1 MGIRFRKSMKIAP
14 GVRLNF
20 GKNSVGISA
29 GVKGARVSVNSKGRV
44 TKTLSVPGTGLS
56 YVTTSQLGSSDSKKQ
71 NTPPAPPEPPQ
82 NNFSNGPKEPKKI
95 PRWLIY
101 VIIAFIAGMINPNF
115 LFPAMLVECI
125 FNYIYVKGHVF
136 DDVKR
141 KRSKILTTVFLIF
154 SIIGCFGSIGASAPP
169 SVETL
174 TVSAVAQKLDVNES
188 QTLTWAYT
196 PEGADISQ
204 LSAVVSDDTLAQ
216 ATINDN
222 GELVLETLSKEG
234 TVDVSLKDGEVIS
247 NVVTFTIVDAE
258 KEAER
263 IAAEKAEAER
273 IAAEKAEAERIAA
286 EKAEAERVAAEQAA
300 AQAAA
305 SQQSSQQ
312 TNSRTVYVTP
322 TGKKYHYNSNCNGGS
337 YSPTTLEKALAM
349 NLTPCKK
356 CVG

>member
-82 NNFSNGPKEPKKI
+82 NNLSNGPKEPKKI

-101 VIIAFIAGMINPNF
+101 VIIALIAGMINPNF
-115 LFPAMLVECI
+115 LFPAMLLECI

-154 SIIGCFGSIGASAPP
+154 SIIGCIGSIGASAPP

-174 TVSAVAQKLDVNES
+174 TVSADAQKLDVNES

-234 TVDVSLKDGEVIS
+234 TVDVSLKDGDVIS

-337 YSPTTLEKALAM
+337 YSPTTLDKALSM
-349 NLTPCKK
+349 GLTPCKK